1 MNISS
6 SMAVVGSMALTAA
19 AVTMAASAGASPATQ
34 FGQLSWGS
42 GNIIPFNVGNQLGND
57 GFTFSNH
64 AFGASTVT
72 IGLKAIP
79 WQGTNFDPSAYT
91 VSSNPN
97 GGAWLNRD
105 AAGNYIAAP
114 GLATQTRDGSG
125 NVIPYNGSPRARWA
139 FNWSATLDGAKPT
152 TAGQL
157 YLRMIVDGTS
167 TSAPL
172 SMDLG
177 DLSSNFANASD
188 PAYQN
193 SWNVA
198 FNFLSGQGSVND
210 EGIWNIKIQVFSDS
224 GYTSAVGEQ
233 AINVGV
239 VPAPGAIAL
248 LGLAGLSVRRRR
260 N

>member
-1 MNISS
+1 MRTSRS
-6 SMAVVGSMALTAA
+6 FMTGAVIGVAVAATAFAGPLPPA
-19 AVTMAASAGASPATQ
+19 AQ

-42 GNIIPFNVGNQLGND
+42 GNIIPFNYGNQLGND

-64 AFGASTVT
+64 AFNTSTVT

-91 VSSNPN
+91 VSSNPG

-125 NVIPYNGSPRARWA
+125 NVISYSGSPRARWS
-139 FNWSATLDGAKPT
+139 FNWSATVNGVQP

-177 DLSSNFANASD
+177 DLSATWPGTSG

-198 FNFLSGQGSVND
+198 FDFLSGQGSVND
-210 EGIWNIKIQVFSDS
+210 EWIWNIKIQVFSNSD
-224 GYTSAVGEQ
+224 YTSAVGEQ
-233 AINVGV
+233 AINVWV
-239 VPAPGAIAL
+239 VPAPGAVAL
-248 LGLAGLSVRRRR
+248 LGIAGIAGSRRRR
-260 N
+260 S